1 MEESV
6 KTILISKNH
15 SVGTH
20 MKSYVLYFC
29 FLLQSPRY
37 LVESLVR
44 MYLRLVDL
52 TVNNMCGIAG
62 LKCRINTDII
72 STNEASPLESYIL
85 DALS

>member
-52 TVNNMCGIAG
+52 TPP
-62 LKCRINTDII
+62 TP
-72 STNEASPLESYIL
+72 PLESYIL